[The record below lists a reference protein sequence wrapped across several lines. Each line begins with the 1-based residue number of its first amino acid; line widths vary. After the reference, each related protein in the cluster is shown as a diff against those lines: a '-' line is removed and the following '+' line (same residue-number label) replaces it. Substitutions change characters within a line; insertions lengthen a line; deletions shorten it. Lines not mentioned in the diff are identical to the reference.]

1 MCCLVTVMMLLGPRF
16 LGLIWW
22 ISDPARWDRA
32 FSTAIWPVLGLLF
45 APWTTLAFVIGQPG
59 GFNGFDT
66 FLIVIA
72 ILADAA
78 SYAGGGYGNRTRIP
92 NYATR

>member
-1 MCCLVTVMMLLGPRF
+1 MMLLGPRF

-45 APWTTLAFVIGQPG
+45 APRTTLAFVIGQPG

-66 FLIVIA
+66 FLLVIA